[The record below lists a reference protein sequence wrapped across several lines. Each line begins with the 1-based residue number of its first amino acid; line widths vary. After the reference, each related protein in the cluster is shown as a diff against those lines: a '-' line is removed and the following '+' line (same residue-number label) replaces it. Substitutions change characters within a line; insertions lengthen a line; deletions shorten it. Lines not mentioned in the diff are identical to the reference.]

1 MNTIPAQD
9 IKRRGISVVDKAL
22 ETGPVY
28 VVKSNR
34 AEYVVL
40 REQDYHEMLNDY
52 ADLCIALSEEEVL
65 AGRVKRGSADTLL
78 KAVFKED

>member
-9 IKRRGISVVDKAL
+9 IKRRGISAVDRAL

-52 ADLCIALSEEEVL
+52 ADLCIALSEEDVL
-65 AGRVKRGSADTLL
+65 AGRIKRGSADKLL
-78 KAVFKED
+78 NAVFKEA